1 MYNGQLK
8 NVLFLMV
15 SFAILM
21 MPELALAADPPGT
34 KNFAKAVLE
43 FLSTG
48 STALLAGTIMLAILG
63 YKVWRGTAELED
75 AVKFAIGAMLVYGAA
90 AVIAWIMTKIRTG
103 G

>member
-1 MYNGQLK
+1 MYNGQIK
-8 NVLFLMV
+8 TTLFLML

-63 YKVWRGTAELED
+63 YKVWRGTSEMED

-90 AVIAWIMTKIRTG
+90 AIMAWTMTKIQG